1 MLGAAASRPRVDTSN
16 KLDLMARFR
25 MDLRHAVYRIISYKL
40 LNKESK
46 NELCR
51 LELMECP
58 MDLLDKDEFPKDFLV
73 EMQYFS
79 FFERT
84 GALDWFFDP
93 DLPAGLN
100 DYQRLVPHD
109 HGHGEYAFW
118 GAYRSYF
125 HSYEMQ
131 LEYIKYFE
139 TLLRELEWLKDCLP
153 RKFSSR
159 TVNKIRTRGIYQA
172 TKIAARFCNITPHL
186 ARIGFDDCFTY
197 MSFEATWCNG
207 SDDLYFEIW
216 KRVTQQKESFRN
228 TLKEVYELNK
238 CPSLQESI
246 KYAIED
252 DCSVMKTAVG
262 SSSQT
267 IFKSR
272 IRNMHAYLFCFFP
285 LSFQFLRCTAGA
297 GITKEVNTMICMW
310 D

>member
-1 MLGAAASRPRVDTSN
+1 
-16 KLDLMARFR
+16 
-25 MDLRHAVYRIISYKL
+25 
-40 LNKESK
+40 
-46 NELCR
+46 
-51 LELMECP
+51 MECP

-73 EMQYFS
+73 EMQYFG
-79 FFERT
+79 FFERK
-84 GALDWFFDP
+84 GVLDWFFDP
-93 DLPAGLN
+93 DLPAGLS

-172 TKIAARFCNITPHL
+172 TKIATRFSYITPHL

-216 KRVTQQKESFRN
+216 KRVTQQKGSFRN

-252 DCSVMKTAVG
+252 DCSGMKTA
-262 SSSQT
+262 
-267 IFKSR
+267 
-272 IRNMHAYLFCFFP
+272 
-285 LSFQFLRCTAGA
+285 FLRCTAGA
-297 GITKEVNTMICMW
+297 GITKEVPVDEAQALIAEAVKKLRIKPIFYDGYIGKKIDIAKPIGVIIENAQESIRDTLKEDYNLNKC
-310 D
+310 